1 MQFTQLPLEL
11 ISIFLSIILLVTIF
25 IKFYQYKRKLV
36 VLKGLNELKEKN
48 RLTSEDIEFIKSN
61 YKDYA
66 SSFSRDEQ
74 RLKIFYPAFI
84 LAAGVLIAFLSF
96 EEAMIHINVIVVAYI
111 FLHINK
117 IHARNFVSFLKELN
131 TDI

>member
-66 SSFSRDEQ
+66 SSFARDEQ